1 MNGCKKSK
9 AIKLNLLGVNRMTE
23 IYMAMVATECS
34 GFAKIG
40 GLGDVVKDLSHSLV
54 NKVGSIAVFL
64 PGYAVNAKAKTIYT
78 CTVIFSNR
86 PYLVKLKHFN
96 HNGVR
101 FYFICNKTF
110 FGGKYSKVYTN
121 SNSQKKGP
129 FEDDARRFAFYD
141 KAVLEILLRC
151 KRFKNINLL
160 HCHDWHTGFL
170 FLLLEFANVFK
181 PLRQRL
187 KTVFTIHNLNYQ
199 GIRPFVLPFDFLRQ
213 TSLRSWTPILF
224 GKLSKSPILQKIC
237 YPSDKQPLPENE
249 INQLLLRTK
258 DNPELHNKIKNM
270 YKFDFQTG
278 FYHIQ
283 EDFSD
288 INKKYFY
295 QELINRSCL
304 CFNPMR
310 AAINLSNQISTV
322 SNTYAS
328 EITFHNTKKEVYG
341 CGLESDLKERF
352 INNQLTGIINGID
365 YNYHNPKY
373 LKFPFDTKK
382 NDWQTI
388 KKEGKKKLLEILPQV
403 IEEIQLRQGKNFFN
417 YQQVIS
423 HLPHLCTAD
432 FTEKPLFAF
441 VGRVVE
447 QKIGMLFPDDNF
459 VFIEKLLK
467 QDAFFI
473 FTGTGNLD
481 KKAEKINQ
489 YPNALYLNVF
499 DEEIG
504 NLLYGYSDFFLMP
517 SYYEPCGIS
526 QLIAMRYGTLPIV
539 HDVGGLHDTVNDNET
554 GFKFNSTSGKLLTE
568 AFLEKINYA
577 TECFYNLEKMQYMRK
592 EAAQVRFNW
601 DKTTIKYLSMYKSL
615 F

>member
-9 AIKLNLLGVNRMTE
+9 AIKLNLLGVNRMTG
-23 IYMAMVATECS
+23 IYMAMVATECA
-34 GFAKIG
+34 GFAKVG
-40 GLGDVVKDLSHSLV
+40 GLGDVVNDLSHSLADKV
-54 NKVGSIAVFL
+54 NSIAVFL
-64 PGYAVNAKAKTIYT
+64 PGYAVTTKAKTVYT
-78 CTVIFSNR
+78 CTVVFSKR
-86 PYLVKLKHFN
+86 PYLVKLKYFKHC
-96 HNGVR
+96 GVE

-110 FGGKYSKVYTN
+110 FGGKYSKVYIN

-141 KAVLEILLRC
+141 KAILEILLRC

-170 FLLLEFANVFK
+170 FLLLKYANIFK

-199 GIRPFVLPFDFLRQ
+199 GIRPFVLPFDFFGQ

-224 GKLSKSPILQKIC
+224 KKISKSSILHKIC
-237 YPSDKQPLPENE
+237 YPSDKQPLSEYE
-249 INQLLLRTK
+249 IKQLLQRTK

-270 YKFDFQTG
+270 YELDSHTG
-278 FYHIQ
+278 FYHIR

-288 INKKYFY
+288 IDRESFY
-295 QELINRSCL
+295 QELINRNCL

-310 AAINLSNQISTV
+310 AAINLAEQINTV

-328 EITFHNTKKEVYG
+328 EITFHNTKNQIYG
-341 CGLESDLKERF
+341 CGLEYDLKEKF
-352 INNQLTGIINGID
+352 INNKLTGIINGID
-365 YNYHNPKY
+365 YNLHNPKD
-373 LKFPFDTKK
+373 LKFPFDTRK
-382 NDWQTI
+382 NNWQDM
-388 KKEGKKKLLEILPQV
+388 KKEGKKKLLKTLPQI
-403 IEEIQLRQGKNFFN
+403 IEKIHLRKGKNFFN
-417 YQQVIS
+417 YRQVIS
-423 HLPHLCTAD
+423 HLTHLCTDD
-432 FTEKPLFAF
+432 FTEKPLFTF
-441 VGRVVE
+441 IGRVVE
-447 QKIGMLFPDDNF
+447 QKVGMLFSDDNS
-459 VFIEKLLK
+459 VFIEKLLN
-467 QDAFFI
+467 QNAFFI

-504 NLLYGYSDFFLMP
+504 DLLYGYSDFFLMP

-554 GFKFNSTSGKLLTE
+554 GFKFNSTSAKLLTE
-568 AFLEKINYA
+568 AFLEKTNYA
-577 TECFYNLEKMQYMRK
+577 IECFYNSEKMQYMRK
-592 EAAQVRFNW
+592 QAAQVRFNW
-601 DKTTIKYLSMYKSL
+601 NKATIKYLSMYKSL